1 MAFSCNALMSRAW
14 FERSLREGEGETVL
28 TIGSIEINITSLT
41 GFELFVK
48 NSIMATCGLS
58 TVKNKRY
65 RKTDGD
71 LHYIL
76 TQESALEA

>member
-1 MAFSCNALMSRAW
+1 MAFSCNALMRWAW
-14 FERSLREGEGETVL
+14 FKRILREGEVETVL
-28 TIGSIEINITSLT
+28 TIGSVEINITSLT
-41 GFELFVK
+41 GLQLFVM
-48 NSIMATCGLS
+48 NSFVATCGLS